1 LRQAGR
7 VIEFILIL
15 LLVAAAG
22 LGAWFVI
29 RAVSGQKR

>member
-1 LRQAGR
+1 VAHVLD
-7 VIEFILIL
+7 VILVIIL
-15 LLVAAAG
+15 LAAAG

>member
-1 LRQAGR
+1 M
-7 VIEFILIL
+7 VSFILIL
-15 LLVAAAG
+15 LLLAAAA